1 MLAAAGCAAVYVN
14 GSFITAKDFPAD
26 FDACW
31 DLRGVNV
38 TALDP
43 VLLDFDNGRAAQK
56 RRFMGEFFPAQI
68 PEGISGKTF
77 LDFFQ
82 TDKNSGNPKGI
93 VAIDARSLLT

>member
-1 MLAAAGCAAVYVN
+1 
-14 GSFITAKDFPAD
+14 
-26 FDACW
+26 
-31 DLRGVNV
+31 
-38 TALDP
+38 
-43 VLLDFDNGRAAQK
+43 
-56 RRFMGEFFPAQI
+56 MGEFFPAQI